1 MCVYFVRNRKR
12 AYVHVMYM
20 FYSAFVWLSISNI
33 FFFIRCFYLTKIYLY
48 FTYYCIKHFTVTYK
62 YTF

>member
-33 FFFIRCFYLTKIYLY
+33 FFYPLFLLNQNLLIFYLLLY
-48 FTYYCIKHFTVTYK
+48 K
-62 YTF
+62 TFYSDL